1 MHLIFIHNYLQEMS
15 MQNKITFIYDYK
27 DGETWS
33 TPMALLNEFKERG
46 WETEIVSITA
56 TDDSALQL
64 WIQQDIPTDIVLF
77 MDWGRIDSKWLDK
90 SLKPTAFWI
99 QESGDDPQNFER
111 NYPKANRFHYTI
123 TPDKQSAQEYR
134 NRGINAEWVNHF
146 ADTMVQFPMNIEPKY
161 VAVTTRGYGN
171 SAFLDYLTGWAE
183 GAVGNRNGLDA
194 KEHTEFLNTGLMVI
208 QNSRWKEI
216 TRRIF
221 EGMACGKLVLT
232 DRLSDETGLRDIF
245 IDGED
250 IVYYD
255 EMFDCIEKMNYY
267 NENEEERERIAHNGM
282 MKVLH
287 NYTQI
292 QVVDKLIAAYEGS
305 RN

>member
-1 MHLIFIHNYLQEMS
+1 M
-15 MQNKITFIYDYK
+15 KITFIYDYK

-33 TPMALLNEFKERG
+33 TPLALLNEFKERG
-46 WETEIVSITA
+46 WETEIVPITA
-56 TDDSALQL
+56 NDDSALQL

-90 SLKPTAFWI
+90 NLKPNSFWI

-111 NYPKANRFHYTI
+111 NSPKAGRFHLTI
-123 TPDKQSAQEYR
+123 TPDKRCAEEY
-134 NRGINAEWVNHF
+134 NKRGNDSLWITHF
-146 ADTMVQFPMNIEPKY
+146 ADTAVQFPLNIEPQY
-161 VAVTTRGYGN
+161 VAVTSRGYGN
-171 SAFLDYLTGWAE
+171 SEFLDYLTRWAE
-183 GAVGNRNGLDA
+183 GGVGNKNGMNA
-194 KEHTEFLNTGLMVI
+194 EEHTEFLNSGLMVI
-208 QNSRWKEI
+208 QNSRWKEV

-221 EGMACGKLVLT
+221 EAMACGKLVLT
-232 DRLSDETGLRDIF
+232 DRLPEETGLSEMF
-245 IDGED
+245 IEGED

-267 NENEEERERIAHNGM
+267 NENEEEREKIAHNGM

-292 QVVDKLIAAYEGS
+292 QVVDKLIEKWKNYQLV
-305 RN
+305 

>member
-1 MHLIFIHNYLQEMS
+1 M
-15 MQNKITFIYDYK
+15 KITFIYDYK

-46 WETEIVSITA
+46 WETQIVKTND
-56 TDDSALQL
+56 TDLKNWVDSKPQ
-64 WIQQDIPTDIVLF
+64 TDIVLF
-77 MDWGRIDSKWLDK
+77 MDWGRFDSQYLNKDLV
-90 SLKPTAFWI
+90 PAFWI
-99 QESGDDPQNFER
+99 QESGDDPQNFEK
-111 NYPKANRFHYTI
+111 NSPKAGKFHLTI
-123 TPDKQSAQEYR
+123 TPDKRCAEEY
-134 NRGINAEWVNHF
+134 NKRGINSIWITHF
-146 ADTMVQFPMNIEPKY
+146 ADTAVQFPLNIEPQY
-161 VAVTTRGYGN
+161 VAVTSRGYGN
-171 SAFLDYLTGWAE
+171 SEFLDYITQWAE
-183 GAVGNRNGLDA
+183 GGVGNRNGMDA
-194 KEHTEFLNTGLMVI
+194 EEHTKFLNTGLMVV

-232 DRLSDETGLRDIF
+232 DNLPPETGLRDIF
-245 IDGED
+245 ADGED

-255 EMFDCIEKMNYY
+255 DMFDCIEKMNYY

-292 QVVDKLIAAYEGS
+292 QVVDKLIEKWKNYQ
-305 RN
+305 

>member
-1 MHLIFIHNYLQEMS
+1 

-27 DGETWS
+27 DGEAWS
-33 TPMALLNEFKERG
+33 TPMALVNEFKERN
-46 WETEIVSITA
+46 WLVDIIKTND
-56 TDDSALQL
+56 TDLKNWVDSKPQ
-64 WIQQDIPTDIVLF
+64 TDIVLF
-77 MDWGRIDSKWLDK
+77 MDWGRFDSQYLNKDLV
-90 SLKPTAFWI
+90 PAFWI

-123 TPDKQSAQEYR
+123 TPDKQSAIEYR

-146 ADTMVQFPMNIEPKY
+146 ADTKVQFPMNLEPQY
-161 VAVTTRGYGN
+161 VAVTTRGFGN
-171 SAFLDYLTGWAE
+171 SEFLDYLTNWAE
-183 GAVGNRNGLDA
+183 GAVGNRNGLGP
-194 KEHTEFLNTGLMVI
+194 KEHTEFLNSGMMVI

-221 EGMACGKLVLT
+221 EGMACGKMVLT
-232 DRLSDETGLRDIF
+232 DNLLPETGLRDMF

-255 EMFDCIEKMNYY
+255 DMFDCIEKMNYY
-267 NENEEERERIAHNGM
+267 NEHEEERERIAHNGM

-292 QVVDKLIAAYEGS
+292 QVVDKLIE
-305 RN
+305 RWKNFQ

>member
-1 MHLIFIHNYLQEMS
+1 

-90 SLKPTAFWI
+90 SLKPNTFWI

-134 NRGINAEWVNHF
+134 NRGINAEWINHF

-183 GAVGNRNGLDA
+183 GAVGNRNGLNA
-194 KEHTEFLNTGLMVI
+194 KEHTEFLNSGLMVI

-221 EGMACGKLVLT
+221 EGMACGKLVIT
-232 DRLSDETGLRDIF
+232 DNLAPETGLRDIF

-305 RN
+305 RK

>member
-1 MHLIFIHNYLQEMS
+1 LTLKEKN

-27 DGETWS
+27 DGEVWS
-33 TPMALLNEFKERG
+33 TPMALVNEFKERN
-46 WETEIVSITA
+46 WLVDIIKTND
-56 TDDSALQL
+56 TDLKNWVDSKPQ
-64 WIQQDIPTDIVLF
+64 TDIVLF
-77 MDWGRIDSKWLDK
+77 MDWGRFDSQYLNKDLV
-90 SLKPTAFWI
+90 TAFWI

-123 TPDKQSAQEYR
+123 TPDKQSAIEYR

-146 ADTMVQFPMNIEPKY
+146 ADTAVQFPMNLEPQY
-161 VAVTTRGYGN
+161 VAVTTRGFGN
-171 SAFLDYLTGWAE
+171 SEFLDYLTNWAE
-183 GAVGNRNGLDA
+183 GAVGNRNGLGP

-221 EGMACGKLVLT
+221 EGMACGKMVLT
-232 DRLSDETGLRDIF
+232 DNLAPETGLRDMF

-292 QVVDKLIAAYEGS
+292 QVVDRLTEKYENFR
-305 RN
+305 RNL

>member
-1 MHLIFIHNYLQEMS
+1 M
-15 MQNKITFIYDYK
+15 KITFIYDYK

-46 WETEIVSITA
+46 WETQIVKTND
-56 TDDSALQL
+56 TDLKNWVDSKPQ
-64 WIQQDIPTDIVLF
+64 TDIVLF
-77 MDWGRIDSKWLDK
+77 MDWGRFDSQYLNKDLV
-90 SLKPTAFWI
+90 PAFWI

-111 NYPKANRFHYTI
+111 NSPKAGKFHLTI
-123 TPDKQSAQEYR
+123 TPDKRCAEEY
-134 NRGINAEWVNHF
+134 NKRGINSLWITHF
-146 ADTMVQFPMNIEPKY
+146 ADTAVQFPLNIEPQY
-161 VAVTTRGYGN
+161 VAVTSRGYGN
-171 SAFLDYLTGWAE
+171 SEFLDYLTQWAE
-183 GAVGNRNGLDA
+183 GGVGNRNGMDA
-194 KEHTEFLNTGLMVI
+194 EEHTKFLNTGLMVI

-232 DRLSDETGLRDIF
+232 DNLPPETGLRDIF
-245 IDGED
+245 ADGED

-255 EMFDCIEKMNYY
+255 DMFDCIEKMNYY

-292 QVVDKLIAAYEGS
+292 QVVDKLIEKWKNYQ
-305 RN
+305 